1 MTDNQKSITT
11 KITQSET
18 NNSETH
24 NTQVGVLSALI
35 AFVFIAGIVAFAPIM
50 ELIMGVFIFLALL
63 LVGLTIFAIGY
74 NVYLAM
80 TNK

>member
-1 MTDNQKSITT
+1 MTDNQKTITT

-18 NNSETH
+18 NNSKNSGTH
-24 NTQVGVLSALI
+24 VGALSALI

-74 NVYLAM
+74 NVYLAL